1 MVESRFF
8 LIIAVKPILILPLSL
23 LVSFVMHHQN
33 DTLQSTGE
41 TVHLR
46 LDLLH
51 HMQLPIDNILF
62 TSFIISDKCGNYSC
76 VGYFC
81 IR

>member
-1 MVESRFF
+1 
-8 LIIAVKPILILPLSL
+8 
-23 LVSFVMHHQN
+23 MHHQN

-51 HMQLPIDNILF
+51 RMQLPIDNILF
-62 TSFIISDKCGNYSC
+62 TSFIISDSTLT
-76 VGYFC
+76 F
-81 IR
+81 RSTASHATPH